1 MSRAANLFRLQQI
14 DSEMD
19 SRRARVREITAALGE
34 DAAVQSAQ
42 AALSAAEAQVAATRS
57 AARAGE
63 AAIEALAA
71 KLAEAEAQ
79 LYGGKVRIP
88 KELQDLQA
96 EVESLK
102 RRRADLEDRLL
113 ETMIRLD
120 EAEDMRRAAAAAL
133 AEAER
138 RYADTTSNL
147 LAEKEGLEGALSR
160 LGLEREAAE
169 APVSPADRALYAALR
184 QRKHGVA
191 VARVM
196 DSACGSCGV
205 APSSSRLQAARQG
218 GDLVRCG
225 NCERILYAV

>member
-1 MSRAANLFRLQQI
+1 MG
-14 DSEMD
+14 
-19 SRRARVREITAALGE
+19 EITSALGE
-34 DAAVQSAQ
+34 DAAVKAAQ
-42 AALSAAEAQVAATRS
+42 AALSAVETQVAAIKS

-63 AAIEALAA
+63 AEIEALAT

-79 LYGGKVRIP
+79 LYGGQVRNP
-88 KELQDLQA
+88 KALQELQA

-120 EAEDMRRAAAAAL
+120 EAEETRRAAAAAL
-133 AEAER
+133 AEAGR
-138 RYADTTSNL
+138 RHADTTSSL
-147 LAEKEGLEGALSR
+147 LAEQARLEGALSR
-160 LGLEREAAE
+160 LALEREAAE
-169 APVSPADRALYAALR
+169 APVSQADRALYAALR

-218 GDLVRCG
+218 AELVRCG